1 MKKGYIAAYIVNAK
15 TLNEMAEQVA
25 GHKEFESRELWLDFE
40 TWLYKNHGKTLPDLS
55 WNKYIQYSK
64 SYNNERKNA

>member
-1 MKKGYIAAYIVNAK
+1 MNTKKN
-15 TLNEMAEQVA
+15 M
-25 GHKEFESRELWLDFE
+25 KEFESRELWLDFE

-55 WNKYIQYSK
+55 WNKYIEYSK

>member
-1 MKKGYIAAYIVNAK
+1 MNSK
-15 TLNEMAEQVA
+15 TI
-25 GHKEFESRELWLDFE
+25 KELKSIELWLDFE

-55 WNKYIQYSK
+55 WNKYIEYSK